1 LKFKIKRNW
10 LGWRKTKAANKEII
24 KELIKDFSYEKN
36 SRPIGMLNVAKQQE
50 QKEKENNNNDK
61 KGLFV

>member
-1 LKFKIKRNW
+1 MYSCNKLR
-10 LGWRKTKAANKEII
+10 KEII
-24 KELIKDFSYEKN
+24 KELIKDFLYEKN

-61 KGLFV
+61 KGFFV